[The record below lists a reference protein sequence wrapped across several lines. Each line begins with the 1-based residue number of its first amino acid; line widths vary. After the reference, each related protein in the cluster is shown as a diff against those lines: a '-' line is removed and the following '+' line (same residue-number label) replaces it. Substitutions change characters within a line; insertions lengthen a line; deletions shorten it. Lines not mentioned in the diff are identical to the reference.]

1 MGRLAVSVVIP
12 TYNRAH
18 LLPRAVRSALATLE
32 PGDEVVVADD
42 GSTDATAAALAP
54 FGDRVRHL
62 VLPHRGAGPTRNDGA
77 AAARGPLLAFLDS
90 DDEWFP
96 DKTALQRSLHDARPD
111 VLFSFTNFAVKDED
125 GAEHRRFLPKWQ
137 DRPWTWDEMLGA
149 PVPFA
154 SVAPLPPGRADFD
167 LRLGDLFPAEMEDN
181 FVATFTLMVRK
192 DLAGDAIHFSPDLR
206 TCDDWECFGR
216 LARRGTAAF
225 LDTETAWQHGHAG
238 PRITR
243 IDPLVFAQARLT
255 VLERVWGGDAAF
267 QAAHGERYRRIVR
280 GLEHVRARRL
290 LRSGRTAEAR
300 EALRL
305 AGGGSFPE
313 RVLARM
319 PGSLVRAALRV
330 LKGRGDDRTQQG

>member
-1 MGRLAVSVVIP
+1 MGGLAVSVVIP
-12 TYNRAH
+12 TYNRGH
-18 LLPRAVRSALATLE
+18 LIGRAVRSALATLE

-42 GSTDATAAALAP
+42 GSTDDTRAALAP

-62 VLPHRGAGPTRNDGA
+62 VLPHRGAGPARNDGVA
-77 AAARGPLLAFLDS
+77 ATRGPLVAFLDS

-96 DKTALQRSLHDARPD
+96 DKIALQRALHEARPD
-111 VLFSFTNFAVKDED
+111 VLFSFTEFAAKDED
-125 GAEHRRFLPKWQ
+125 GTEHRRFLRRWQ
-137 DRPWTWDEMLGA
+137 ERPWTWDEMLGA
-149 PVPFA
+149 PVPC
-154 SVAPLPPGRADFD
+154 STVVALPAGRADFD
-167 LRLGDLFPAEMEDN
+167 LRFGDLFPAEMEDN

-192 DLAGDAIHFSPDLR
+192 DLAGDALRFAPDLR

-255 VLERVWGGDAAF
+255 VLERVWGRDVAF
-267 QAAHGERYRRIVR
+267 QAVHGERYRRIVR

-290 LRSGRTAEAR
+290 LRSGRTSEAR

-305 AGGGSFPE
+305 AGGGAFPE
-313 RVLARM
+313 RVLSWM
-319 PGSLVRAALRV
+319 PGPLVRGALR
-330 LKGRGDDRTQQG
+330 LLRGRGDDRTQQG